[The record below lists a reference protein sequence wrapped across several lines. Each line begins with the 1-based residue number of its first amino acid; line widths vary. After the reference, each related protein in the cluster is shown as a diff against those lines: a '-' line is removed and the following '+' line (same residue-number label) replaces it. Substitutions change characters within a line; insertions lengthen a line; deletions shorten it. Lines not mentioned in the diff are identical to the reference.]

1 MKLALLLLLAISA
14 RAGDLGGHEPAA
26 AEPALATEDRAAVLQ
41 EMWARR
47 ILAPDLTS
55 WAPAD
60 AQLLGQIRMGEAD
73 AFAYLKKKFG
83 GIRPWTAPR
92 RAKDTGPRLLTKEG
106 HEKYL
111 SHLTQDAIEYFEK
124 RGAGAKWALKLTDW
138 DGRRLFDGEGRL
150 TPVGIN
156 TYTRARLKL
165 EAYWKSPNGETF
177 GTRRPPAAS
186 SINGPP
192 KQP

>member
-1 MKLALLLLLAISA
+1 MKSALLLMLALSA
-14 RAGDLGGHEPAA
+14 QAGDLGGHEPAA

-60 AQLLGQIRMGEAD
+60 AQLLGQIRMGESD

-92 RAKDTGPRLLTKEG
+92 RAKDAGPRLLTKEG
-106 HEKYL
+106 YEKYL
-111 SHLTQDAIEYFEK
+111 FHLTQDAIDYFEK

-138 DGRRLFDGEGRL
+138 DGRRLFDGDGRVS
-150 TPVGIN
+150 PVGGN
-156 TYTRARLKL
+156 GDTRAQLKL
-165 EAYWKSPNGETF
+165 ETDWWAPHGEIF
-177 GTRRPPAAS
+177 GTRRPP
-186 SINGPP
+186 
-192 KQP
+192 K